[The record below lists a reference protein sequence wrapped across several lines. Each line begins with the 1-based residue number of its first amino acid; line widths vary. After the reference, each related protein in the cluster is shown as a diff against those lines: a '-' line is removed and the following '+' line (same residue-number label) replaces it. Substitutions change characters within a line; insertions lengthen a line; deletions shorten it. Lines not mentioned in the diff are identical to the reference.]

1 MTPPALFIG
10 TLFLA
15 LLIIII
21 IAANN
26 LIRGTRW
33 WLCPFCFRWHN
44 HIGETMHNPPMT
56 GALENQPKP
65 CPDCAKHQIL

>member
-1 MTPPALFIG
+1 MTTLLIG

-15 LLIIII
+15 PLVV

-26 LIRGTRW
+26 ILSNTRW

-44 HIGETMHNPPMT
+44 NIGETHHNPPMT
-56 GALENQPKP
+56 GALENSPKP
-65 CPDCAKHQIL
+65 CPGCARQYNDSLT